1 MKIVV
6 VDRPKF
12 FSFFLRKMFGIK
24 KLKPEEIQGLF
35 PIFSINEG
43 LFFHSPFFV
52 RIIILNMYIIVVYI
66 QLKIVSNFWSI
77 DKLLTNIS

>member
-1 MKIVV
+1 M
-6 VDRPKF
+6 
-12 FSFFLRKMFGIK
+12 
-24 KLKPEEIQGLF
+24 
-35 PIFSINEG
+35 FSINEG

-77 DKLLTNIS
+77 DKILTNISNIIVKI